1 MNQLPQAA
9 ETVAQP
15 VDSFEPRSNALEI
28 DHQEIAMETA
38 PKDEQIVVMR
48 DEEEEVV
55 YEEVKVECQ
64 QVSKDPVVAEVEQIF
79 EDSKEEEAAE
89 IQPKKDEFAMEEED
103 EVVNPDL
110 FTEHLPLI
118 GRIPMSKYCSKLL
131 KIMICSVF
139 LAKRPGVKGTEAKD

>member
-1 MNQLPQAA
+1 
-9 ETVAQP
+9 
-15 VDSFEPRSNALEI
+15 
-28 DHQEIAMETA
+28 
-38 PKDEQIVVMR
+38 MR

-89 IQPKKDEFAMEEED
+89 IQPKKDEFAMDEED

-139 LAKRPGVKGTEAKD
+139 LAKRPGVKGTEAKDWAERRTYCWAVWVRHIPSPNQNW

>member
-1 MNQLPQAA
+1 
-9 ETVAQP
+9 
-15 VDSFEPRSNALEI
+15 
-28 DHQEIAMETA
+28 
-38 PKDEQIVVMR
+38 MR

-79 EDSKEEEAAE
+79 EDSKEEEVAE
-89 IQPKKDEFAMEEED
+89 IQPKKDEFAIEEED